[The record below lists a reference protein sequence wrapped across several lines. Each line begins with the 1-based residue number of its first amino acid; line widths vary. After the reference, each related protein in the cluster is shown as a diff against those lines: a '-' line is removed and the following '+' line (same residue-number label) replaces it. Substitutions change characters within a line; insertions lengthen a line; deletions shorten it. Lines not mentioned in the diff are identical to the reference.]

1 VKVTKE
7 IVLVHAM
14 ATLIEINVV
23 SVTVM
28 VSQKASAIVMVTKQI
43 VIMFVEVP
51 LELIFVMYVTV
62 QELLLLSVT
71 AIIKFLIVL
80 ASAVDQL

>member
-1 VKVTKE
+1 MKVTKE